1 MLSPRLKEIAAA
13 VPIGA
18 HVADVGTDHAYLPIY
33 LTEEGIASSVIATDI
48 REMPLAVARKNVAA
62 SGLKGISLRLCDGLS
77 EVAPDEVDTVIIAG
91 MGGDTAA
98 HILSSAPWLKDK
110 SKLIIL
116 QSMSSTEELRRFLA
130 AEGYSVLK
138 ESCVEDSGRI
148 YSVMTVRYGGRP
160 REISLFEAL
169 TGKITPGDK
178 VSEKYLSS
186 LACALIK
193 KAEGTAKRAD
203 MAKETALTLDAV
215 EQIHLLLGG
224 KNAF

>member
-1 MLSPRLKEIAAA
+1 
-13 VPIGA
+13 
-18 HVADVGTDHAYLPIY
+18 
-33 LTEEGIASSVIATDI
+33 
-48 REMPLAVARKNVAA
+48 
-62 SGLKGISLRLCDGLS
+62 
-77 EVAPDEVDTVIIAG
+77 
-91 MGGDTAA
+91 
-98 HILSSAPWLKDK
+98 
-110 SKLIIL
+110 
-116 QSMSSTEELRRFLA
+116 
-130 AEGYSVLK
+130 
-138 ESCVEDSGRI
+138 
-148 YSVMTVRYGGRP
+148 MTVRYEGLP